1 MEWVGYD
8 VGTVYVRRIKSRG
21 VEYLQVAEN
30 YRDEN
35 GTVRAKVL
43 FGLGRRDQV
52 DEEAI
57 KRFIGSLSRF
67 LSDDDAARVR
77 AEAGAEAG
85 VEYLGSKEYGGAYLL
100 DGLWKRLG
108 IDKAIRKAAGGREFT
123 VPVERLLFALVANR
137 ALAPSSKL
145 AAEAWVED
153 VAFIDGLPTVEVQQ
167 LYRAM
172 DFLLEAKRDV
182 EREVF
187 ASVSHLF
194 NLEVDLIFVDTTST
208 YFEIEAADEDAV
220 DEETGEVSVGLRKR
234 SMHSKDKRPD
244 LPQAVMG
251 FAVTRDG
258 IPVKSWV
265 WPGNTVDVSVVEE
278 IKKDLND
285 WRLSRMV
292 LVMDTGFN
300 SEANRRVLQGAGD
313 HFIIGEKMR
322 AGEKSDAAQVLKRAG
337 RYQAITPTLKAKEVI
352 INQGSVAA
360 ERFIIVHN
368 QKEADRD
375 RQKRD
380 DIIAET
386 ERRITELGDL
396 AGKEHTKRV
405 CALKA
410 SPTFG
415 KYLRELKSGKLTL
428 DKGKIQAEAKLDG
441 KYLIRTSDPHLSVS
455 DVVLGYKQLF
465 EIERVNR
472 DLKHT
477 VDVRP
482 VYHRKEERIKAHVL
496 LCWLA
501 LLLIRIAETESGDSW
516 HELKKNFRRLTV
528 GFLAANGGELA
539 QLNQVTSEQKRV
551 LDALN
556 LKHPRRNVSMELPRT
571 T

>member
-1 MEWVGYD
+1 M
-8 VGTVYVRRIKSRG
+8 GTVFLRTVKADGIEYVQLVENSWVDGKSR
-21 VEYLQVAEN
+21 
-30 YRDEN
+30 
-35 GTVRAKVL
+35 TKVIYG
-43 FGLGRRDQV
+43 FGRKDKL
-52 DEEAI
+52 DEEALV
-57 KRFIGSLSRF
+57 RLVGSVLRYVGE
-67 LSDDDAARVR
+67 DR
-77 AEAGAEAG
+77 AGALKLGAG
-85 VEYLGSKEYGGAYLL
+85 GEPPFSFLRAKELGGTHLL
-100 DGLWKRLG
+100 DGLWRRLG
-108 IDKAIRKAAGGREFT
+108 IDKAIQKAAAGREFS

-153 VAFIDGLPTVEVQQ
+153 VAFIDALPEVEVQQ

-172 DFLLEAKRDV
+172 DFLLDAKGAV
-182 EREVF
+182 ERGVF
-187 ASVSHLF
+187 DSVSHLF

-208 YFEIEAADEDAV
+208 YFEIEEADEDV
-220 DEETGEVSVGLRKR
+220 LDEATGEVVPGLRKR
-234 SMHSKDKRPD
+234 SKNSKDKRPD

-278 IKKDLND
+278 IKKNLND

-322 AGEKSDAAQVLKRAG
+322 GGDKSQAAQALKRAG
-337 RYQAITPTLKAKEVI
+337 RYQAISDNLSAKEVI
-352 INQGSVAA
+352 IHQGSVTA

-368 QKEADRD
+368 QQEAERD
-375 RQKRD
+375 AAKRA
-380 DIIAET
+380 DIVAEA
-386 ERRITELGDL
+386 ERRILEVGDL
-396 AGKEHTKRV
+396 TGKDHTKRV

-415 KYLRELKSGKLTL
+415 KYLRELKNGQLKL
-428 DKGKIQAEAKLDG
+428 DKGKIASEAKLDG
-441 KYLIRTSDPHLSVS
+441 KYLIRTSDPHLSVK

-477 VDVRP
+477 IDVRP
-482 VYHRKEERIKAHVL
+482 VYHRKEERIRAHVL

-516 HELKKNFRRLTV
+516 HQLKKIFRSLQAADHATPHGTITQTNQLT
-528 GFLAANGGELA
+528 A
-539 QLNQVTSEQKRV
+539 EQKRV
-551 LDALN
+551 LHAI
-556 LKHPRRNVSMELPRT
+556 NVKPPKRFLGIPTREKPENT
-571 T
+571 

>member
-1 MEWVGYD
+1 M
-8 VGTVYVRRIKSRG
+8 
-21 VEYLQVAEN
+21 QVAEN
-30 YRDEN
+30 YRNER
-35 GTVRAKVL
+35 GVVRAKVL

-52 DEEAI
+52 DEEAV
-57 KRFIGSLSRF
+57 KRFIDSLARF
-67 LSDDDAARVR
+67 LSEDDQAAVQ
-77 AEAGAEAG
+77 AKVGLEAG
-85 VEYLGSKEYGGAYLL
+85 VAYLGSKEYGGAYLL
-100 DGLWKRLG
+100 DGLWRRLG
-108 IDKAIRKAAGGREFT
+108 IDKAIKKAAGGREFS

-145 AAEAWVED
+145 AAETWVRD
-153 VAFIDGLPTVEVQQ
+153 VAFIDGLPEVEVQQ

-172 DFLLEAKRDV
+172 DFLLEAKDEI
-182 EREVF
+182 ERGVF
-187 ASVSHLF
+187 DSVSHLF

-208 YFEIEAADEDAV
+208 YFEIEEADEDAL
-220 DEETGEVSVGLRKR
+220 DAETGEVVPGLRKR
-234 SMHSKDKRPD
+234 SRHSKDKRPD

-322 AGEKSDAAQVLKRAG
+322 AGGKGEASQALKRAG
-337 RYQAITPTLKAKEVI
+337 RYQAIADNLSAKEVI

-368 QKEADRD
+368 EKEAERD
-375 RQKRD
+375 QKKRD
-380 DIIAET
+380 DIVAET

-396 AGKEHTKRV
+396 TGKEHTKRV

-415 KYLRELKSGKLTL
+415 KYLRELKNGSLKL
-428 DKGKIQAEAKLDG
+428 DKGKLAKEAKLDG
-441 KYLIRTSDPHLSVS
+441 KYLIRTSDPHLSVK

-482 VYHRKEERIKAHVL
+482 VYHRKEERIRAHVL

-501 LLLIRIAETESGDSW
+501 LLLIRIAETETGDSW

-528 GFLAANGGELA
+528 GFLATNGGELA
-539 QLNQVTSEQKRV
+539 QLNQVTSEQKSV

-556 LKHPRRNVSMELPRT
+556 LKHPKRNVGMELPRT
-571 T
+571 A